1 MLVGHLHTPEELK
14 LASEHIPSVMQ
25 ILLQCIQ
32 QLGDEDDSTG
42 TLIAAFELL
51 DDLLENPAPVLNP
64 HIKVVVESLLQVA
77 GVTAHCGINH
87 ETCDD
92 AYFQVPSSSIEE
104 SESALSTS
112 SILQHCESQRCF
124 LRLK

>member
-1 MLVGHLHTPEELK
+1 MHTPEELK

-77 GVTAHCGINH
+77 GV
-87 ETCDD
+87 CDCSLWHK
-92 AYFQVPSSSIEE
+92 P
-104 SESALSTS
+104 
-112 SILQHCESQRCF
+112 
-124 LRLK
+124 